1 MNLSALLT
9 PIDDALPAGPNME
22 YDPAFTELERLAT
35 PVAERAMGDSLKAA
49 QEPDWDKVIVAADAL
64 FARTKDLRVA
74 LHLGT
79 AWTRQQGLVG
89 WVAALEFVRTLLDRY
104 WDTVHPQLDAD
115 DDHDPTARVNALMPL
130 GDARGLLGDFRVMP
144 FVHSPRM
151 GRYSLRDLR
160 VATGALPIGVG
171 TDDTPAPTL
180 IDIEACC
187 MDCADAHLPD
197 TASLLSQALEHALAI
212 DALLTERLGVAA
224 PDLRV
229 LSIDI
234 GELKKFVDAQCARRF
249 PDRVQGDAVPASPA
263 HGDVSASAIPRGESR
278 QISSHDDVIQ
288 RLDEICDYYARHEP
302 SSPLPVLLQ
311 RARRLVGKSFAEVL
325 RDIAPNGM
333 QDLQML
339 SGPDGA

>member
-1 MNLSALLT
+1 MNLSAMLS
-9 PIDDALPAGPNME
+9 PIDDAMPAGPNLE

-35 PVAERAMGDSLKAA
+35 PMAERAMGDSLKAA
-49 QEPDWDKVIVAADAL
+49 QEPDWDKVTVAAEAL
-64 FARTKDLRVA
+64 FGRTKDLRVA
-74 LHLGT
+74 MHLGT
-79 AWTRQQGLVG
+79 AWTRRQGLEG
-89 WVAALEFVRTLLDRY
+89 WVATLEFVRALLEQY
-104 WDTVHPQLDAD
+104 WEVVHPQLDAD

-130 GDARGLLGDFRVMP
+130 ADAQSLLGNFRVAP

-160 VATGALPIGVG
+160 VATGALQAGAAG
-171 TDDTPAPTL
+171 DDASAPTL

-187 MDCADAHLPD
+187 MDCADSQLPE
-197 TASLLSQALEHALAI
+197 TASLLSLALEHALAI

-224 PDLRV
+224 PDLHA
-229 LSIDI
+229 LSVDI
-234 GELKKFVDAQCARRF
+234 GELKKFVDAQCIRRF
-249 PDRVQGDAVPASPA
+249 PQSVHADAAQASEAEGAVATGTVTRVD
-263 HGDVSASAIPRGESR
+263 DR
-278 QISSHDDVIQ
+278 QISGHDDVIR
-288 RLDEICDYYARHEP
+288 RLDDICEYYARHEP

-339 SGPDGA
+339 AGPDGD